1 MQESDQTLVLPKAQF
16 AGAIHPSGIPIYF
29 VAFAS
34 ATSSKEAIR
43 SHLTGVVLSALQQS
57 NVKCPDGE
65 AAIPFAPLNLT
76 PRFY

>member
-1 MQESDQTLVLPKAQF
+1 MLPKAQF
-16 AGAIHPSGIPIYF
+16 AGVLHPSGIPIYF

-65 AAIPFAPLNLT
+65 AVVPFAPLNLT